1 MVYKD
6 TFILYKFIVDPSIDS
21 LTVQLH
27 EPMLLWYVRTAC
39 FATLRTLSL
48 GLNSKQAL
56 STQFCSA
63 IKLLNKVSALVTW
76 SSTDFVGI
84 NWCNW
89 GVLLVAVTA
98 FLCKLVS
105 GCLLISYS
113 PPEATLKLELH
124 RVQNARSFPNELD
137 CNQWCDFF
145 HSSWNFSLMSKK
157 EYQVPNSIFSLLIA
171 TSL

>member
-6 TFILYKFIVDPSIDS
+6 TFIVYKFIVDPSINS

-27 EPMLLWYVRTAC
+27 ELMLLWYVRTAF
-39 FATLRTLSL
+39 FAALRTLSL

-56 STQFCSA
+56 SWFCFA
-63 IKLLNKVSALVTW
+63 HIKQQILKQCHCSDLTSY
-76 SSTDFVGI
+76 
-84 NWCNW
+84 W

-105 GCLLISYS
+105 ECLLISYS

-124 RVQNARSFPNELD
+124 RVQNARSFHNELD
-137 CNQWCDFF
+137 
-145 HSSWNFSLMSKK
+145 HP
-157 EYQVPNSIFSLLIA
+157 VV
-171 TSL
+171 